1 MKQPINMVK
10 LSYDDWVDLLTHTNH
25 LELLSNPYDVWIE
38 AFHVGSILERKNCAH
53 QIRTNMGLVSSED
66 FDDDT
71 TMSVTDVK
79 QMQIGLLK
87 KVLEI
92 LEPTAQTPA
101 LPKVG
106 AAPLD

>member
-1 MKQPINMVK
+1 MKHPINMVK
-10 LSYDDWVDLLTHTNH
+10 LSYDDWVELLTHTNH

-38 AFHVGSILERKNCAH
+38 AFHVGSTLERRNCAH
-53 QIRTNMGLVSSED
+53 QIRTNLSLISSED

-71 TMSVTDVK
+71 TMSVTDIK

-92 LEPTAQTPA
+92 LEPTEQTQVSPM
-101 LPKVG
+101 VG
-106 AAPLD
+106 VKPLG

>member
-1 MKQPINMVK
+1 
-10 LSYDDWVDLLTHTNH
+10 
-25 LELLSNPYDVWIE
+25 
-38 AFHVGSILERKNCAH
+38 
-53 QIRTNMGLVSSED
+53 MGLVSSED

-101 LPKVG
+101 VPMVG
-106 AAPLD
+106 VKP